1 MATVVKTNS
10 YQRRLP
16 RTNSQIANSTT
27 RVYLPFAEYLASFD
41 PQSMS
46 SSVLT
51 TSTNNYHNT
60 NTSSTLK
67 IDIITSN
74 TTSSLLNSTTLYNIQ
89 KRYIWK
95 YVLYFTFFC
104 ILLIVLRILIRHLSA
119 CYRTF
124 RVEKY
129 HKKLQDD
136 STSLDYLTVP
146 TDTGIH
152 KNNNNSENDNSYV
165 AFASNQISLGGSVI
179 TLFPDYI

>member
-1 MATVVKTNS
+1 MVGVVKS
-10 YQRRLP
+10 RPYQRQLLRKK
-16 RTNSQIANSTT
+16 SQIADSTT

-51 TSTNNYHNT
+51 TSTNN
-60 NTSSTLK
+60 
-67 IDIITSN
+67 
-74 TTSSLLNSTTLYNIQ
+74 TTSSLLNSTTLYNTQ
-89 KRYIWK
+89 KSYIWK
-95 YVLYFTFFC
+95 YILYFTFFC

-136 STSLDYLTVP
+136 STPLEYLTAP

-165 AFASNQISLGGSVI
+165 ALASNQISLAGSVI